1 PQRRRQ
7 EGHVRR
13 ARRDD
18 ARGSVRRFPER
29 DRHAGPD
36 DRARPRLPQD
46 HRDIQGEDVVRP
58 RVRIRRAP
66 DAGEG
71 MTSRRLASLA
81 LLAGACGTQAA
92 TGYPLYP
99 KLGDGPGA
107 DKVSTLYGP
116 IQTVDGQDVSSK
128 GRTFELLP
136 GCHVVTLQRNIGE
149 GSATGAW
156 AANFP
161 RLTFAFERNRDH

>member
-1 PQRRRQ
+1 
-7 EGHVRR
+7 
-13 ARRDD
+13 
-18 ARGSVRRFPER
+18 
-29 DRHAGPD
+29 
-36 DRARPRLPQD
+36 
-46 HRDIQGEDVVRP
+46 
-58 RVRIRRAP
+58 
-66 DAGEG
+66 
-71 MTSRRLASLA
+71 MTSRRLAGLA
-81 LLAGACGTQAA
+81 LLAGACGTQAP

-107 DKVSTLYGP
+107 DKVATLYGP

-149 GSATGAW
+149 GSASGAW

-161 RLTFAFERNRDH
+161 RLTVAFEMKPAHRYSITTDAKDTSAPVGRVTIFAREKAPDGSTVRVPFAGGDGDIVACRRWAESQGY

>member
-1 PQRRRQ
+1 
-7 EGHVRR
+7 
-13 ARRDD
+13 
-18 ARGSVRRFPER
+18 
-29 DRHAGPD
+29 
-36 DRARPRLPQD
+36 
-46 HRDIQGEDVVRP
+46 
-58 RVRIRRAP
+58 
-66 DAGEG
+66 

-161 RLTFAFERNRDH
+161 RLTVAFEMKPAHRYSITTDAKDTSAPVGRVTILAREKAPDGSTVRVPFAGGDGDIVACRRWAESQGY